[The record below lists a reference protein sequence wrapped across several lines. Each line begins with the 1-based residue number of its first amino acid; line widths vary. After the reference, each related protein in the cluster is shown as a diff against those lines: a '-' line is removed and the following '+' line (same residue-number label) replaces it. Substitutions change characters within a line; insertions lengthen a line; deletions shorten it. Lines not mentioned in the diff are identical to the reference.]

1 MKNIIL
7 VALLATL
14 FGCAAS
20 APYQKATHNWTAE
33 KRILKF
39 AFADN
44 NKNCATS
51 AQTVSAYEACMQEYG
66 YRLVSQR

>member
-20 APYQKATHNWTAE
+20 APYQKATHYWTAE
-33 KRILKF
+33 KRILKHG
-39 AFADN
+39 FADN

-51 AQTVSAYEACMQEYG
+51 AQTVSAYETCMQEYG
-66 YRLVSQR
+66 YRLISQR